1 MGRLYNFFSGTE
13 NRSGKGVSK
22 KQVAKDKKMGVGY
35 FFYLLRTRL
44 GKISATNLIF
54 TLCNIPIIL
63 FIVGISGT
71 FDPEVAAPSTPLYS
85 QIYGMEV
92 AGESST
98 AFTTLQGM
106 LGLSATVPVVS
117 TTSKILMYSALLLIL
132 SFGLSTIGMLYNFRS
147 ITRGE
152 PVSTWSDF
160 FPVIKK
166 NLRVGLPIAILD
178 AFMIIFIV
186 YDLMAYHAGA
196 SASGSLL
203 SLCSFYIVLFFG
215 LIYYVMRFYIYLIT
229 MTFDIKFKKM
239 LKNALYMTLL
249 GWKRSLACIGSSAI
263 IIFLN
268 FLIYKPM
275 PHFGIVLPF
284 IITFGALGFIGV
296 YCTYPVIDEYMI
308 KPYYSDHPDELPEE
322 DEVEPIFT
330 DHG

>member
-1 MGRLYNFFSGTE
+1 MGKLYNFFSGTD
-13 NRSGKGVSK
+13 NRSGKGISK
-22 KQVAKDKKMGVGY
+22 SQVKKDKKMGSGY
-35 FFYLLRTRL
+35 FFCLFRTRL

-63 FIVGISGT
+63 FLIGITGM
-71 FDPEVAAPSTPLYS
+71 FDPEVAAPASPLYS
-85 QIYGMEV
+85 QIYGMEM

-98 AFTTLQGM
+98 VLSSLQGM
-106 LGLSATVPVVS
+106 LGFGTSVSVVS
-117 TTSKILMYSALLLIL
+117 KTSEILMYTAVLLVVT
-132 SFGLSTIGMLYNFRS
+132 FGLSTVGMCYNFRS
-147 ITRGE
+147 IVRGE
-152 PVSTWSDF
+152 PISSWSDF

-166 NLRVGLPIAILD
+166 NFGIGLLISVLD
-178 AFMIIFIV
+178 AFMIVFIV

-203 SLCSFYIVLFFG
+203 SLSSFYIVLFFG
-215 LIYYVMRFYIYLIT
+215 LIYFVMRYYIYLIT
-229 MTFDIKFKKM
+229 ITFDIKFKKM

-249 GWKRSLACIGSSAI
+249 GWKRSLACIFSSAA

-268 FLIYKPM
+268 YLIYKAM

-284 IITFGALGFIGV
+284 VATIGIVGFIGV

-308 KPYYSDHPDELPEE
+308 KPYYKEHPEDLPEE
-322 DEVEPIFT
+322 DEVEPIFK